1 LLPLAIHNSPKQQFA
16 HLMGGCSCLAPLLVN
31 SRYYFQPRA
40 GADRREF

>member
-1 LLPLAIHNSPKQQFA
+1 VAPHGGLFLL
-16 HLMGGCSCLAPLLVN
+16 GPLLLN